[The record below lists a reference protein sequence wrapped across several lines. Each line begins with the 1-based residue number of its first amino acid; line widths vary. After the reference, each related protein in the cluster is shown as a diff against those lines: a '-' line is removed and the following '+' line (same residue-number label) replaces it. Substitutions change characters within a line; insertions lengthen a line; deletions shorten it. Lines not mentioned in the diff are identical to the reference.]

1 MTNIDLSNKKI
12 LVVGDVMLDHYV
24 MGEVERISPE
34 APVPIVHVK
43 YEYMTLG
50 GCGNTVRNIKELGAD
65 VHCLASIGHDQ
76 YGKQVREHLDKI
88 EANHML
94 VLESKETI
102 VKQRI
107 IANERKTQMIRIDRE
122 FVCDVDS
129 IFPIGYLRETD
140 VDYDIIVVSDYGKG
154 MITKP
159 LMNYLHKLKIPI
171 IVDPKPKNFKLY
183 DKVFMIT
190 PNEKEWEEIM
200 KITFP
205 KPPNSMDYVLLTQGS
220 RGMTLIDNDDKSY
233 TKIESEAVEI
243 YNVSGAGD
251 TVVSIMAVC
260 LSMGWNPIDAA
271 HVANRCAAYVVTQ
284 TGTSVVPKTKFLEIS
299 TDYKAGF

>member
-1 MTNIDLSNKKI
+1 MDLDLKDKKI
-12 LVVGDVMLDHYV
+12 LVVGDIMLDHYV

-43 YEYMTLG
+43 YEYTTLG

-76 YGKQVREHLDKI
+76 YGKEIRQHLDKI
-88 EANHML
+88 EAVHML

-122 FVCDVDS
+122 FVRDVDP
-129 IFPIGYLRETD
+129 IFPIGYLREHDET
-140 VDYDIIVVSDYGKG
+140 YDIIVVSDYGKG

-159 LMNYLHKLKIPI
+159 LMSYLHKLEIPI

-183 DKVFMIT
+183 DKVFMIA
-190 PNEKEWEEIM
+190 PNEKEWEEII
-200 KITFP
+200 KVTFP
-205 KPPNSMDYVLLTQGS
+205 TSPNSMKYVLLTQGS

-233 TKIESEAVEI
+233 TKIESEPVEI

-271 HVANRCAAYVVTQ
+271 HVANRCAAHVVTQ
-284 TGTSVVPKTKFLEIS
+284 TGTSVVPKYKFLEIS
-299 TDYKAGF
+299 TDYKAGL